1 MRVGGKT
8 LEYLGFA
15 RVVARLSSLS
25 FTPGGRRLCEAL
37 PLLSS
42 VEVVTGELG
51 RVQEVRSLLDEG
63 EAPEFAGIGD
73 LETLLERA
81 EKEGVL
87 LPAELNVVA
96 DCLSGLTSIRQF
108 LHKHRERLSGSAWL
122 LLRMQDL
129 RAPAARINGAIDRDG
144 RIRDEASAQLRE
156 LRRLS
161 SEVHHAVK
169 SRLEEYLRSSEADDV
184 LQERFYTQRE
194 DRYVLPVKAG
204 KKGAMEGI
212 VHGVSQ
218 SGATHFVEPR
228 FLISHNNRLKLVE
241 EEIHREELAVLRELS
256 LEVGERAGEIRETLA
271 MAEQFD
277 CSCARARLAVEM
289 KAAVPGVGAEPRLRL
304 LAARFPLLLF
314 QGRQV
319 VPNDI
324 ETGMWDGPGRR
335 HILVLS
341 GPNAGGKSVAL
352 KTCGLCVLMAHHGL
366 LVPAAGDSYIPVLE
380 GLHALPGDLEDV
392 EEQLSTFSGH
402 LQELNRVL
410 SEVGPRHLV
419 LIDEITVGTEPDQG
433 SALGAAF
440 LLELA
445 ETGALGMVATHYE
458 RLKALAMADTR
469 FHNASMSM
477 DWESLTPTY
486 RLVMG
491 VPGSSRTLEIA
502 RRFKVPESVLRRAAD
517 ILEGRGGGLL
527 EEALARLAK
536 REAELTDQ
544 IRRSREATDAAEAAQ
559 QRRARA
565 LKELARHADRWVAR
579 RVAEGVKQ
587 VDEALA
593 AVGALV
599 TRLQGEKPDPDQ
611 IREARNRL
619 RQTRERLQEQ
629 AERLAE
635 QEETPW
641 KGAVARTFAVGGEAW
656 VRRYSRKAQ
665 VVALHPEEGT
675 ASLQMGPMRLRLPVD
690 ELVPLESAQR
700 NGGAGGASVRS
711 DSAGSPQNRLDL
723 RGMTADEGLVLL
735 ERALDQA
742 MFAPGVELLVVHGH
756 GTGRMRQ
763 AVREYLASTKY
774 PVTYRPGRREEGGD
788 GVTVVELA

>member
-15 RVVARLSSLS
+15 RVISKLVSLA

-37 PLLSS
+37 PRLST
-42 VEVVTGELG
+42 VEAVSGELR
-51 RVQEVRSLLDEG
+51 RVEEVRSLLDEG
-63 EAPEFAGIGD
+63 ETPEFGGIGD
-73 LETLLERA
+73 LEELLERA

-87 LPAELNVVA
+87 LPTELNLVA
-96 DCLSGLTSIRQF
+96 DCLSGLMRIRQYLF
-108 LHKHRERLSGSAWL
+108 KHRERLAGSAWL

-129 RAPAARINGAIDRDG
+129 RAPAARIESAIDRDG

-161 SEVHHAVK
+161 AEVHQAVK
-169 SRLEEYLRSSEADDV
+169 SRLEEYLRSPDADDV

-204 KKGAMEGI
+204 RKGAMEGI
-212 VHGVSQ
+212 VHAVSQ

-256 LEVGERAGEIRETLA
+256 LDVGERAAEIRETLA

-289 KAAVPGVGAEPRLRL
+289 GACVPAIGEEPKLKL
-304 LAARFPLLLF
+304 LSARFPLMLL

-324 ETGMWDGPGRR
+324 ETGVGDGAGRPR
-335 HILVLS
+335 ILVLS

-366 LVPAAGDSYIPVLE
+366 LLPAAADSFVPVLE

-392 EEQLSTFSGH
+392 EAQLSTFSGH

-410 SEVGPRHLV
+410 AEVGKRHLV

-445 ETGALGMVATHYE
+445 DTGALGMIATHYE
-458 RLKALAMADTR
+458 RLKALAMADGR

-486 RLVMG
+486 RLAMG
-491 VPGSSRTLEIA
+491 APGSSRTLEIA
-502 RRFKVPESVLRRAAD
+502 RRFRVPESVLRRATD

-527 EEALARLAK
+527 EEALARLSK
-536 REAELTDQ
+536 REAELG
-544 IRRSREATDAAEAAQ
+544 EAVRLHQEARVAAEATQ

-565 LKELARHADRWVAR
+565 LQELARHADRWVAR

-593 AVGALV
+593 LVGTLV
-599 TRLQGEKPDPDQ
+599 TRLQGEKPDAEQ

-619 RQTRERLQEQ
+619 KETRERLREQ
-629 AERLAE
+629 AERLTE
-635 QEETPW
+635 KEEAPW
-641 KGAVARTFAVGGEAW
+641 KGAAAQALAVGGEAW

-675 ASLQMGPMRLRLPVD
+675 ASLQMGPMRLRLPVE
-690 ELVPLESAQR
+690 ELVPLESAGR
-700 NGGAGGASVRS
+700 AEGPTGAVRTGAPER
-711 DSAGSPQNRLDL
+711 PEQRLDL
-723 RGMTADEGLVLL
+723 RGLMADEGLALL

-742 MFAPGVELLVVHGH
+742 MFAPGITLLVVHGH

-763 AVREYLASTKY
+763 AVREYLSSTKY
-774 PVTYRPGRREEGGD
+774 PVTFRPGRREEGGD
-788 GVTVVELA
+788 GVTVVELT